1 MWSDGL
7 TERIFTLDDRKGGNN
22 QILWGLINGRK
33 AIEFDRIPNEQQKKV
48 LMEEIFKI
56 RPSAQ
61 GNLEHLH
68 IHSWSKSP
76 YSAGAWS
83 YWKPGQIK
91 NLAPEL
97 IKNSFKITQVCF
109 LQVNIWLN
117 SLQGWRQLA
126 PQVVV
131 LHLK

>member
-1 MWSDGL
+1 
-7 TERIFTLDDRKGGNN
+7 
-22 QILWGLINGRK
+22 
-33 AIEFDRIPNEQQKKV
+33 
-48 LMEEIFKI
+48 MEEIFKI
-56 RPSAQ
+56 RPSAR

-68 IHSWSKSP
+68 IHSWSKSQ

-91 NLAPEL
+91 NLASEL
-97 IKNSFKITQVCF
+97 IKNSFKNHPGLF

-131 LHLK
+131 LHLN